1 MTQHL
6 IGLGDEAPRDTS
18 PTFATHQATPRAEL
32 LAQLMDPNVPKTER
46 EHAAA
51 DEVERLTAER
61 DMAIDYLARWCV
73 AVDVNGTG
81 WDDWDEHYK
90 DAAYRPS
97 PIRELLDAAIAEA
110 QKEAR

>member
-1 MTQHL
+1 MIEAAFL
-6 IGLGDEAPRDTS
+6 SAGILLGTAHVGGTV
-18 PTFATHQATPRAEL
+18 
-32 LAQLMDPNVPKTER
+32 PNVPKTER